1 MIRNYIILLFL
12 LVVNLV
18 WGQDQYIVT
27 KDIYLK
33 SNPDK
38 FADDLISIP
47 KGTQITLGSRTD
59 SPFIYAKFKDEE
71 GYISLFDLELLKET
85 ESAKGE
91 NHSGGEQKG
100 DTSKIKVHKKD
111 SIVHI
116 PTPVTVVSD
125 SSYKFSIIYFILFI
139 LLTILTQLIIYFLRR
154 NLLREYKSL
163 SELKRDIELEHS
175 GILNERKKVE
185 SSKNELIHEK
195 QLQIIQKQRI
205 QDLKKENEDNN
216 SRLNSERIRLDSIR
230 EELENQE
237 QKNKERGKELEKL
250 KKELDEKEVAL
261 NKKKSSLQI
270 LEKEIEQ
277 KSDALEEIKKEG
289 NNDIIKPPADDGID
303 SDRFDKLEFPD
314 EKEQLIKDIYE
325 IIKDYREDEG
335 LMSKERIENWINQF
349 SINDHIFLLKEL
361 KLIFQKR
368 YISKNNAIN
377 LIKVKFEGL
386 AKKLQYKDVK
396 NFLLQS
402 RFIDHQPEGK
412 SQKVLLKFVDDF
424 IIKEYSI
431 SIENCNSPNP
441 KYYIYLD
448 DILCTG
454 DTLVKGLTKNSGSKG
469 WFFKLNESGKSN
481 LEIFKANKAK
491 FIFAFFCI
499 HKFNADDV
507 IRKIYNITNLESD
520 NFIYEA
526 DNEYL
531 IENDTSNKDSKL
543 NFIFPKENIRD
554 KVIDDCKIQIEEK
567 IRSSFP
573 IENKAI
579 LYRENAKPTTETFF
593 SSEANRQRFEKI
605 ILSKSIEIYNRSE
618 PLKNNL
624 RSRPLGYGLNNDANF
639 GFGALIFTWRNV
651 PFNVPI
657 VFWYSSNNWKSLFE
671 RKFITYD

>member
-1 MIRNYIILLFL
+1 MIRIYIILLFL
-12 LVVNLV
+12 LVINLV
-18 WGQDQYIVT
+18 WGQDKYIVT

-85 ESAKGE
+85 ESTKGG
-91 NHSGGEQKG
+91 NQSGGEQKV

-111 SIVHI
+111 SIVDI
-116 PTPVTVVSD
+116 PTPVKVLPESSD
-125 SSYKFSIIYFILFI
+125 KFSILYFILFI

-154 NLLREYKSL
+154 NLLREFKSL

-175 GILNERKKVE
+175 GILNERKEVE
-185 SSKNELIHEK
+185 NSKNDLIYEK
-195 QLQIIQKQRI
+195 QLQIIQKQNI

-216 SRLNSERIRLDSIR
+216 SRLNSERVRLDSIR
-230 EELENQE
+230 KELENQD

-261 NKKKSSLQI
+261 NKKKSSLKN

-277 KSDALEEIKKEG
+277 KSVFLDDKKPEEG
-289 NNDIIKPPADDGID
+289 DNDNKKPPVVDGFN
-303 SDRFDKLEFPD
+303 SDKSRKPEIQD
-314 EKEQLIKDIYE
+314 EKDQLIKGIYE

-335 LMSKERIENWINQF
+335 LMSMERIEKWINQF
-349 SINDHIFLLKEL
+349 NNSDHIFLLKEL

-368 YISKNNAIN
+368 YISENKAKS
-377 LIKVKFEGL
+377 LIKIKFEGL

-424 IIKEYSI
+424 ISKEYSI
-431 SIENCNSPNP
+431 RIEDCNSPNP

-448 DILCTG
+448 DVLCTG
-454 DTLVKGLTKNSGSKG
+454 DTIVKGLTKNVGSKG
-469 WFFKLNESGKSN
+469 WFLKLTENGKSN

-507 IRKIYNITNLESD
+507 LTKIHNITNIDAD
-520 NFIYEA
+520 NFIFEA
-526 DNEYL
+526 NNDYIIDNN
-531 IENDTSNKDSKL
+531 IQNKDSKL

-554 KVIDDCKIQIEEK
+554 KLIDDCKIQIEGK

-573 IENKAI
+573 IENKTI
-579 LYRENAKPTTETFF
+579 LYRSEGKPIMETFF

-618 PLKNNL
+618 HLKNNL
-624 RSRPLGYGLNNDANF
+624 RSRPLGYGLNNDTNF

-657 VFWYSSNNWKSLFE
+657 VFWYSNNNWMSLFE
-671 RKFITYD
+671 RKFITY